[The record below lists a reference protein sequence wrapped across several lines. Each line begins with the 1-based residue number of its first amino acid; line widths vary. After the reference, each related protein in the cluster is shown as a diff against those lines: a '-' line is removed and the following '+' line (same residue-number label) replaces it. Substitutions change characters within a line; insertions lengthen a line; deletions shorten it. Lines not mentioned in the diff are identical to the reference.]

1 MNTFKRDLFGT
12 DDNERLLDVQSSDLE
27 FKEITERCKF
37 NDTHTTKIKVSRDA
51 SVIQISDVVLTGSE
65 NKDNNTQA
73 TEELQQQK
81 PFPTILKLIVD
92 ATQGDFF
99 GSIDDTDQHENSPD
113 QNNKEKDNIPT
124 MLDIVENA
132 KHTHGIDLDEKQ
144 MVAYKIICSSFLIQI
159 MKDQASQCT
168 DCNRQQHSALIEET
182 TKALIKNGGKEQ
194 LIMFITGPAGAGKTT
209 AVKLAQN
216 FCEEFCNACA
226 IPFDQYSF
234 FFTAYTGA
242 AASDSGGRTTL
253 TSLKIPIC
261 GALKD
266 ADELTT
272 SILHNVKILIM
283 DEISFMTK
291 QQLNNID
298 KRLQGIFN
306 CAEPFGGM
314 SVIFSGDFRQMEFGS
329 VSNDQLLYTTH
340 SKMEFENL
348 LNAAL
353 ILDNKHRFKDD
364 PEFGE
369 MLTDMWFD
377 DLSIEQK
384 EMINERFIADK
395 SQLPK
400 YLEDNCHYACP
411 TNAERNA
418 IAMNNFI
425 KHIESTHR

>member
-1 MNTFKRDLFGT
+1 M
-12 DDNERLLDVQSSDLE
+12 ESSDLE
-27 FKEITERCKF
+27 FHEITDRCKF
-37 NDTHTTKIKVSRDA
+37 NDIHTTKIKVSRNA
-51 SVIQISDVVLTGSE
+51 SVIHVGDVPLTDSESD
-65 NKDNNTQA
+65 DNNQW
-73 TEELQQQK
+73 TEGTRQPK

-92 ATQGDFF
+92 ATQDDFF
-99 GSIDDTDQHENSPD
+99 GSTGDTDQNQNPSD
-113 QNNKEKDNIPT
+113 QNQHDIDKIPT
-124 MLDIVENA
+124 MMDIIENA
-132 KHTHGIDLDEKQ
+132 NRVHGINLDEKQ
-144 MVAYKIICSSFLIQI
+144 LVAYKIICSSFLIQI
-159 MKDQASQCT
+159 LKDQTSQCT
-168 DCNRQQHSALIEET
+168 GELRQQHLTHIEKTMESL
-182 TKALIKNGGKEQ
+182 KQYGGKEQ

-209 AVKLAQN
+209 SVKLAQK
-216 FCEEFCNACA
+216 FCEEFCNSCA

-253 TSLKIPIC
+253 TSLKIPIF
-261 GALKD
+261 GALGD
-266 ADELTT
+266 ADDHTI
-272 SILHNVKILIM
+272 SILHSVKILIM

-329 VSNDQLLYTTH
+329 VSNEQLLYTTH

-353 ILDNKHRFKDD
+353 ILENKHRFKDD

-384 EMINERFIADK
+384 EKINERFVRDK
-395 SQLPK
+395 SDLPK
-400 YLEDNCHYACP
+400 YLDDNCHYACP

-425 KHIESTHR
+425 RHIENTHR